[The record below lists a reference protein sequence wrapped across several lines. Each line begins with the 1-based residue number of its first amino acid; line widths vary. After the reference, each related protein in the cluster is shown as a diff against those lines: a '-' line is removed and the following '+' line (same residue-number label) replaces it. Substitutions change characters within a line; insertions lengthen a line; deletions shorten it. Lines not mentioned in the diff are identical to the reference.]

1 MMPRDSWEAASWALW
16 LMAALSWAGNMAGC
30 LQ

>member
-1 MMPRDSWEAASWALW
+1 MPRDGWEALSWSMW
-16 LMAALSWAGNMAGC
+16 LLAALSWAASVAGC

>member
-1 MMPRDSWEAASWALW
+1 MPRDSWEALSWSMW
-16 LMAALSWAGNMAGC
+16 LLAALSWAASVAGC